1 MEKKEDRVKEQEFY
15 TEAAKYWERVPPTVD
30 GMLGG
35 FGFISQIDIK
45 GSTQFLRSLFELKDP
60 PSRTFAL
67 DCGAGIGRITK
78 NLLLNYFKH
87 VDLVEQN
94 LKFLEVARTC
104 LKSYS
109 TRICNYY
116 PIGLQN
122 FCFATKKYDVVW
134 CQWVLG
140 HLKHD
145 DLIEFLKKCS
155 TGLKSNGVIVIKE
168 NVTSSENLEIDTQD
182 SSVTRPLSEFYR
194 IFQES
199 NLICIK
205 EQQQHKFPR
214 GLYPV
219 YMFALRSIGDKL

>member
-1 MEKKEDRVKEQEFY
+1 MFQ
-15 TEAAKYWERVPPTVD
+15 
-30 GMLGG
+30 
-35 FGFISQIDIK
+35 
-45 GSTQFLRSLFELKDP
+45 
-60 PSRTFAL
+60 
-67 DCGAGIGRITK
+67 
-78 NLLLNYFKH
+78 
-87 VDLVEQN
+87 
-94 LKFLEVARTC
+94 
-104 LKSYS
+104 
-109 TRICNYY
+109 
-116 PIGLQN
+116 GLQN
-122 FCFATKKYDVVW
+122 FCFVTKKYDVIW

-219 YMFALRSIGDKL
+219 YMFALRFIDDKL